1 MATSSVAIPS
11 TRRGWSGHVTVPSQA
26 AKSRIPNNGCSS
38 TLTARTRGTKLSPPV
53 PTPTRE
59 NAMAHRFVRVSAV
72 FAVLGLVAAG
82 AAAAQECTG
91 TITADEA
98 MKAETARY
106 AAQTSNDFAAMEKL
120 FGNDLTY
127 NHSSAAS
134 DDKAKYIE
142 AMRSGRTKYRKMTPN
157 GDVQTRTYGCIAII
171 TGTAVYEVTSGGQ
184 DRTVPLRFTAIWAKR
199 PSGVEFVSW
208 QSTGI
213 PPRQ

>member
-1 MATSSVAIPS
+1 
-11 TRRGWSGHVTVPSQA
+11 
-26 AKSRIPNNGCSS
+26 
-38 TLTARTRGTKLSPPV
+38 
-53 PTPTRE
+53 
-59 NAMAHRFVRVSAV
+59 MAHGFLRLFAV
-72 FAVLGLVAAG
+72 FAILGLG
-82 AAAAQECTG
+82 AVGTASAEDCSG
-91 TITADEA
+91 TITAEEA

-106 AAQTSNDFAAMEKL
+106 AAQTANDFAAMEKL

-127 NHSSAAS
+127 NHSSAAT
-134 DDKAKYIE
+134 DDKAKYID

-157 GDVQTRTYGCIAII
+157 GDVTTRTYGCLAII

-199 PSGVEFVSW
+199 PSGLEFVSW

>member
-1 MATSSVAIPS
+1 MTY
-11 TRRGWSGHVTVPSQA
+11 
-26 AKSRIPNNGCSS
+26 
-38 TLTARTRGTKLSPPV
+38 
-53 PTPTRE
+53 
-59 NAMAHRFVRVSAV
+59 RFVRL
-72 FAVLGLVAAG
+72 FALFAMLGLVAAG
-82 AAAAQECTG
+82 AAAAQECSG

-134 DDKAKYIE
+134 DDKAKYID
-142 AMRSGRTKYRKMTPN
+142 AMRSGRTKYRTMKPN
-157 GDVQTRTYGCIAII
+157 GDLKTRTYGCIAII
-171 TGTAVYEVTSGGQ
+171 TGTAVYEVTAGGQ
-184 DRTVPLRFTAIWAKR
+184 DRSVPLRFTAIWAKR

-213 PPRQ
+213 PQ

>member
-1 MATSSVAIPS
+1 MT
-11 TRRGWSGHVTVPSQA
+11 
-26 AKSRIPNNGCSS
+26 
-38 TLTARTRGTKLSPPV
+38 
-53 PTPTRE
+53 
-59 NAMAHRFVRVSAV
+59 HRFLRLFAV
-72 FAVLGLVAAG
+72 FAIPGLVAAG
-82 AAAAQECTG
+82 TASAEDCRGA
-91 TITADEA
+91 ITAEEA

-106 AAQTSNDFAAMEKL
+106 AAQTANDFAAMEKL

-127 NHSSAAS
+127 NHSSAVT

-157 GDVQTRTYGCIAII
+157 SDVKTRTYGCLAII

-184 DRTVPLRFTAIWAKR
+184 DRTVPLRFTAIWVKR
-199 PSGVEFVSW
+199 PSGLEFVSW

>member
-1 MATSSVAIPS
+1 MTSRGLRLLTLLAIL
-11 TRRGWSGHVTVPSQA
+11 V
-26 AKSRIPNNGCSS
+26 
-38 TLTARTRGTKLSPPV
+38 
-53 PTPTRE
+53 
-59 NAMAHRFVRVSAV
+59 
-72 FAVLGLVAAG
+72 LVATG
-82 AAAAQECTG
+82 AARAEDCSG

-106 AAQTSNDFAAMEKL
+106 AAQTSNDFAAMDKL
-120 FGNDLTY
+120 FGSDLTY

-134 DDKAKYIE
+134 DDKAKYID

-157 GDVQTRTYGCIAII
+157 GDVTTRAYGCIAII
-171 TGTAVYEVTSGGQ
+171 TGTAVYEVTAGGQ

-199 PSGVEFVSW
+199 SSGPEFVSW

>member
-1 MATSSVAIPS
+1 
-11 TRRGWSGHVTVPSQA
+11 
-26 AKSRIPNNGCSS
+26 
-38 TLTARTRGTKLSPPV
+38 
-53 PTPTRE
+53 
-59 NAMAHRFVRVSAV
+59 MAHRSLRL
-72 FAVLGLVAAG
+72 FALCAMLGLIG
-82 AAAAQECTG
+82 IGTAAAEECSG

-98 MKAETARY
+98 MKAELARY
-106 AAQTSNDFAAMEKL
+106 AAQTTNDFAAMEKL

-134 DDKAKYIE
+134 DDKAKYID

-157 GDVQTRTYGCIAII
+157 SDLTTRTYGCLAII
-171 TGTAVYEVTSGGQ
+171 TGTAVYEVTAGGQ

-199 PSGVEFVSW
+199 PGGLQFVSW

>member
-1 MATSSVAIPS
+1 
-11 TRRGWSGHVTVPSQA
+11 
-26 AKSRIPNNGCSS
+26 
-38 TLTARTRGTKLSPPV
+38 
-53 PTPTRE
+53 
-59 NAMAHRFVRVSAV
+59 MAHRFVRG
-72 FAVLGLVAAG
+72 FALFAMLGLVAVG

-91 TITADEA
+91 TITAEEV

-134 DDKAKYIE
+134 DDKAKYID
-142 AMRSGRTKYRKMTPN
+142 AMRSGRTKYRTMKPN
-157 GDVQTRTYGCIAII
+157 ADVKTRTYGCIAII
-171 TGTAVYEVTSGGQ
+171 TGTAVYEVTAGGQ

-213 PPRQ
+213 PQ

>member
-1 MATSSVAIPS
+1 
-11 TRRGWSGHVTVPSQA
+11 
-26 AKSRIPNNGCSS
+26 
-38 TLTARTRGTKLSPPV
+38 
-53 PTPTRE
+53 
-59 NAMAHRFVRVSAV
+59 MAHRFLRL
-72 FAVLGLVAAG
+72 FALFAMLGLVAAG
-82 AAAAQECTG
+82 AAAAEECSG

-106 AAQTSNDFAAMEKL
+106 AAQTSNDFAAMEKM

-127 NHSSAAS
+127 NHSSAAT

-142 AMRSGRTKYRKMTPN
+142 GMRSGRTKYRTMTPN
-157 GDVQTRTYGCIAII
+157 SDVKTRTYGCLAII
-171 TGTAVYEVTSGGQ
+171 TGTAVYEVTSSGQ

-199 PSGVEFVSW
+199 PAGVEFVSW

>member
-1 MATSSVAIPS
+1 
-11 TRRGWSGHVTVPSQA
+11 
-26 AKSRIPNNGCSS
+26 
-38 TLTARTRGTKLSPPV
+38 
-53 PTPTRE
+53 
-59 NAMAHRFVRVSAV
+59 MAHRFVRL
-72 FAVLGLVAAG
+72 FALFVTLGLASAG
-82 AAAAQECTG
+82 AAAAQECSG

-106 AAQTSNDFAAMEKL
+106 KAQTSNDFAAMEKL

-134 DDKAKYIE
+134 DDKAKYID

-157 GDVQTRTYGCIAII
+157 PDVKTRTYGCVAII

-199 PSGVEFVSW
+199 PSGAEFVSW

-213 PPRQ
+213 PNQ

>member
-1 MATSSVAIPS
+1 
-11 TRRGWSGHVTVPSQA
+11 
-26 AKSRIPNNGCSS
+26 
-38 TLTARTRGTKLSPPV
+38 
-53 PTPTRE
+53 
-59 NAMAHRFVRVSAV
+59 
-72 FAVLGLVAAG
+72 
-82 AAAAQECTG
+82 
-91 TITADEA
+91 

-127 NHSSAAS
+127 NHSSAAT
-134 DDKAKYIE
+134 DDKTTYIE

-157 GDVQTRTYGCIAII
+157 SDVKTRTYGCLAII

-184 DRTVPLRFTAIWAKR
+184 DRTVPLRFTAIWVKR
-199 PSGVEFVSW
+199 PSGLEFVSW